1 MYDHCAYTLII
12 IKKIYFFSL
21 LYIRN
26 QRKEHTFWRQKKNKE
41 SEFFKNKKAFQI
53 EDADV
58 NKILVSKK
66 EPYSS
71 NNALKYFIGY
81 NDNHV
86 LRPFCL
92 RLPQVTG
99 YTKKTN
105 ENATMSSTAKNKHL
119 LKYYSKIWE
128 KLKSWWW

>member
-1 MYDHCAYTLII
+1 M
-12 IKKIYFFSL
+12 
-21 LYIRN
+21 
-26 QRKEHTFWRQKKNKE
+26 
-41 SEFFKNKKAFQI
+41 KNKKAFQI

-81 NDNHV
+81 NDNDV

-92 RLPQVTG
+92 RLPQMTG
-99 YTKKTN
+99 YTKKKL
-105 ENATMSSTAKNKHL
+105 MKMQQCHL
-119 LKYYSKIWE
+119 QLKINIF
-128 KLKSWWW
+128 